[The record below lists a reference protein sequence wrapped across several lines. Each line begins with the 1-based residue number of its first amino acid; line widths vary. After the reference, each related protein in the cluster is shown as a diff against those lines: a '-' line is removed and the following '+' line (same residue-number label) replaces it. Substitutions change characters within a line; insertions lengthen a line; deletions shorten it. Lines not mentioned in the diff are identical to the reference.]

1 MGLFD
6 WLKKRKKNAS
16 TVSKG
21 DPSLQAEVN
30 VRPDEEIA
38 EKLRHVGKI
47 VDVARCSGYMEMTL
61 TVLFYNDQED
71 SDIPVGY
78 FCVQQCSGAYY
89 GAGFRYM
96 LLPKDISEPKAADYV
111 EHDGYSSGIP
121 GYFSEDFQMDIYGKK
136 RLEFENLPE
145 ILRDMSFSIE
155 MKKPGHYKDIGLLER
170 FRLYKVHYGRI

>member
-47 VDVARCSGYMEMTL
+47 VDVDRCSDYMEMTL

-89 GAGFRYM
+89 GAGFPAIFRKIFRWTFM
-96 LLPKDISEPKAADYV
+96 GRSAL
-111 EHDGYSSGIP
+111 SSKICRK
-121 GYFSEDFQMDIYGKK
+121 FCAI
-136 RLEFENLPE
+136 
-145 ILRDMSFSIE
+145 
-155 MKKPGHYKDIGLLER
+155 
-170 FRLYKVHYGRI
+170 